1 MTIDD
6 VLAFVEK
13 ADASAVKRLSQAIA
27 IRQAKL
33 ASGKTTTASVYR
45 EVEGHPTNP
54 PKRPA
59 GGERRE

>member
-6 VLAFVEK
+6 VLEFV
-13 ADASAVKRLSQAIA
+13 SQADGKDVRKIGQA
-27 IRQAKL
+27 LALRQAKI
-33 ASGKTTTASVYR
+33 AAGKTTTASVYR

-54 PKRPA
+54 QKRPA